1 MTYSKALKILIQRGI
16 IKNPV
21 ISELSSGNNYQSFL
35 IVDNNYKYV
44 LRLPLKKSNS
54 KNRLEKAY
62 LVLKFVENE
71 GFDFSEKA
79 VFFDKKNSFLLST
92 YISGKEVSIR
102 DLTQNQLS
110 NFIGKIIDLKKL
122 NFNKFNNLQKKNKLS
137 LNILENPVDRLSLLK
152 KERVKFIKKNKKV
165 LINNQIDFSDL
176 ICWID
181 NNFSFLQ
188 NFYKTKKYK
197 KADLFFDH
205 GDVAG
210 ANIII
215 NKNNLFFIDW
225 DNAKFT
231 HDLGFSLANILFYSG
246 NFSKKF
252 IDEFLSL
259 YFKKIKTNINK
270 KIFLEEFNFGFKL
283 IVFSGV
289 LWSLESFIKSIKNDD
304 VDCEKYF
311 VMYKERLRIYN
322 KL

>member
-62 LVLKFVENE
+62 LVLKFVEDG
-71 GFDFSEKA
+71 GFNFSEKA

-102 DLTQNQLS
+102 DLNQNQLS
-110 NFIGKIIDLKKL
+110 NFIEKIIGLKKL

-137 LNILENPVDRLSLLK
+137 LNILENPIDRLSLLK
-152 KERVKFIKKNKKV
+152 KERIKFIQKNKKV
-165 LINNQIDFSDL
+165 LTNNQIDFSNL

-181 NNFSFLQ
+181 DNFSFLQ

-231 HDLGFSLANILFYSG
+231 HDLGFSLANTLFYSG
-246 NFSKKF
+246 SFSKKF

-259 YFKKIKTNINK
+259 YFKKIKTNLDK
-270 KIFLEEFNFGFKL
+270 KIFSEEFNFGFKL

-289 LWSLESFIKSIKNDD
+289 LWSLESFIKSIKNND
-304 VDCEKYF
+304 VNYGKYF